1 MLFFILYN
9 PPFVPNPPPFVIP
22 QGQNPRF
29 VKIFGNC
36 ARKYPIMTQ
45 RIYFDNAATT
55 SLDPQVLEAMMPY
68 LTEKFGNPSSIYSYG
83 RESRLAMEN
92 ARKSVAKILNAHP
105 AEIFFTSGGTESS
118 NTAICAA
125 VRDLGCKHI
134 ISSPIEHHAT
144 LHTVENLYHRG
155 EAALSYVQLLPDG
168 HVDMEDLEHLLAG
181 SEDKCLVTLMHANN
195 EIGNMLDIHAVGEL
209 CKKYNAI
216 FHSDTVQTVG
226 HFPFDLRN
234 TPVHFITGA
243 GHKFHGP
250 KGVGLL
256 YINENVKIRPYI
268 HGGSQ
273 ERNMRAGTENLYG
286 VVGFAKALEMA
297 TAGYE
302 QDSAYIKGL
311 KTYMMESLQKN
322 LKGVSFNGDPLG
334 RSLYTVLSVSFPKT
348 EKSEMILFNLDISNI
363 CASGGSACTSGA
375 EQGSHVIRAINNNP
389 NQVTVRFSFS
399 KHNTKEEIDTVV
411 EKLKEMV

>member
-1 MLFFILYN
+1 ME
-9 PPFVPNPPPFVIP
+9 
-22 QGQNPRF
+22 
-29 VKIFGNC
+29 
-36 ARKYPIMTQ
+36 

-55 SLDPQVLEAMMPY
+55 PLDPQVLEAMMPY

-83 RESRLAMEN
+83 RESRLAIEN
-92 ARKSVAKILNAHP
+92 SRKSVAKILNAHP

-118 NTAICAA
+118 NTAITAA
-125 VRDLGCKHI
+125 VRDLGCTHI
-134 ISSPIEHHAT
+134 ITSPLEHHAT
-144 LHTVENLYHRG
+144 LHTVEHLHKRG
-155 EAALSYVQLLPDG
+155 EASLSFVNLLPNG
-168 HVDMEDLEHLLAG
+168 HIDLEDLEQKLAA
-181 SEDKCLVTLMHANN
+181 SAEKTVVTLMHANN
-195 EIGNMLDIHAVGEL
+195 EIGNILDIHAVGEL
-209 CKKYNAI
+209 CKLYGAI

-256 YINENVKIRPYI
+256 YINENVRINPYI

-273 ERNMRAGTENLYG
+273 ERNMRAGTENVYG
-286 VVGFAKALEMA
+286 VVGFAKALELA

-302 QDSAYIKGL
+302 ADSAYIKGL
-311 KTYMMESLQKN
+311 KVYMMEQ
-322 LKGVSFNGDPLG
+322 LKKQMKGISFNGDPLG

-348 EKSEMILFNLDISNI
+348 EKSEMLLFNLDIHHI

-389 NQVTVRFSFS
+389 NQVTVRFSFC
-399 KHNTKEEIDTVV
+399 KQNTKEEIDAVV
-411 EKLKEMV
+411 KQLKDLI

>member
-1 MLFFILYN
+1 ME
-9 PPFVPNPPPFVIP
+9 
-22 QGQNPRF
+22 
-29 VKIFGNC
+29 
-36 ARKYPIMTQ
+36 
-45 RIYFDNAATT
+45 RIYLDNAATT
-55 SLDPQVLEAMMPY
+55 SLDPAVLEAMMPY
-68 LTEKFGNPSSIYSYG
+68 LTKYFGNPSSIYSYG
-83 RESRLAMEN
+83 RESRMAIEN

-118 NTAICAA
+118 NTAITAS

-144 LHTVENLYHRG
+144 SHTVEYLYHNG
-155 EAALSYVQLLPDG
+155 EAALSYVKLLPNG
-168 HVDMEDLEHLLAG
+168 HIDLENLEELL
-181 SEDKCLVTLMHANN
+181 SESEEKCLVTLMHANN
-195 EIGNMLDIHAVGEL
+195 EIGNMIDLHAVGNL
-209 CKKYNAI
+209 CKKYQAI

-250 KGVGLL
+250 KGVGML
-256 YINENVKIRPYI
+256 YINENVKIKPFV

-286 VVGFAKALEMA
+286 IIGFAKALELA
-297 TAGYE
+297 TEHYE
-302 QDSAYIKGL
+302 TDSKYINDL
-311 KTYMMESLQKN
+311 KMYMMQQLQKQIP
-322 LKGVSFNGDPLG
+322 GVAFNGDPTG
-334 RSLYTVLSVSFPKT
+334 KSLYAVLSVSFPKT
-348 EKSEMILFNLDISNI
+348 EKSEMILFNLDINNI

-375 EQGSHVIRAINNNP
+375 DQGSHVIRAINNNP

-399 KHNTKEEIDTVV
+399 KHNTKDEIDQVIT
-411 EKLKEMV
+411 KLKELI